1 MFVKDYEWY
10 FKHLVEHLDMKESD
24 LVVVESISGWC
35 REHGIREKDEQ
46 KPVKLVPAIGS
57 GRRMLIAT
65 MIPDNVIEQRVNAVR
80 IRSQLKNLGSDRTE
94 KLNSPTRKMA
104 YLFLKEYASSMPE
117 LANDDFAAD
126 EWIFEQMERIGV
138 FQP

>member
-10 FKHLVEHLDMKESD
+10 FKHLVEHLDMQESD
-24 LVVVESISGWC
+24 LVIVESVAGWC
-35 REHGIREKDEQ
+35 REHGIREKDDQ
-46 KPVKLVPAIGS
+46 KPVKLVSGNGA

-65 MIPDNVIEQRVNAVR
+65 MIPDKVIEERINAVR
-80 IRSQLKNLGSDRTE
+80 IRSQLKNLGSDWTE
-94 KLNSPTRKMA
+94 KLNSPTRKIV
-104 YLFLKEYASSMPE
+104 YLFLKEYASAMTE
-117 LANDDFAAD
+117 LAYDDIAAD